1 MSERPDPER
10 PDPERP
16 GRLDWHL
23 VRERYAGRPTL
34 ASLGGSS
41 RVQVVD
47 VDEERI
53 CLSQRL
59 WRDCVSR
66 EDLDTALDLLR
77 GGRLAAT
84 PMAFAEGL
92 RRYYASGPRVET
104 GCTRG
109 PNLAAV
115 VLTDLGYLMPP

>member
-1 MSERPDPER
+1 MPEH
-10 PDPERP
+10 PGRP
-16 GRLDWHL
+16 GRLDWQQ
-23 VRERYAGRPTL
+23 VRARYAGLPSL

-115 VLTDLGYLMPP
+115 VLTDLGYLTPP

>member
-1 MSERPDPER
+1 MPRPT
-10 PDPERP
+10 
-16 GRLDWHL
+16 GRLDWAH
-23 VRERYAGRPTL
+23 VRTRYAELPSL

-59 WRDCVSR
+59 WRDCISR

-77 GGRLAAT
+77 DGRLEAT

-92 RRYYASGPRVET
+92 RKYYASGPRVET

-115 VLTDLGYLMPP
+115 VLTDLGYLTPP

>member
-1 MSERPDPER
+1 VVTVTDDGIGP
-10 PDPERP
+10 
-16 GRLDWHL
+16 LDWEL
-23 VRERYAGRPTL
+23 VRERYADRPSL

-47 VDEERI
+47 VDDERI
-53 CLSQRL
+53 CLRQRL

-66 EDLDTALDLLR
+66 ADLDGALGLLR
-77 GGRLAAT
+77 EGRLTGT
-84 PMAFAEGL
+84 PMAVAEGL

-109 PNLAAV
+109 PNLVAV
-115 VLTDLGYLMPP
+115 VLADLGYLTPP

>member
-1 MSERPDPER
+1 MTT
-10 PDPERP
+10 P
-16 GRLDWHL
+16 GRNGRIDWEL
-23 VRERYAGRPTL
+23 VRERYAGHPSL

-41 RVQVVD
+41 RVRVED
-47 VDEERI
+47 VDDERI

-59 WRDCVSR
+59 WRDCISR
-66 EDLDTALDLLR
+66 DDLDAALVLLR
-77 GGRLAAT
+77 DGRLPSS

-92 RRYYASGPRVET
+92 RSYYASGPRVET

-115 VLTDLGYLMPP
+115 VLTDLGYLTTP